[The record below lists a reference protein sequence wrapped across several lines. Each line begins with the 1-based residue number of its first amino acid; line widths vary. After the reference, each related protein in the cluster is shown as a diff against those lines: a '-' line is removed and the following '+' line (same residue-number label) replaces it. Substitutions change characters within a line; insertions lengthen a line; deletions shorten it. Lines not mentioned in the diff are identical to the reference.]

1 MQKKIIIGL
10 SLILFLV
17 TSNVSLAD
25 NSPAGVVGNVFQSA
39 KEALDTLVETKDAGN
54 VDNLVL
60 RINTFD
66 KILDLS
72 INEAKD
78 YVAKL
83 VAVEKNSDYDVWVSF
98 ALSSLS
104 DSIDYYNSQKAILS
118 SSTLDLDGIKKM
130 ALDFK
135 NWREK
140 NYLPLLNQIQSF
152 FLIKDEAQALNIADK
167 RLNNIKNDLTKITLR
182 AKDRKN
188 VNNYLLEAKNDLSDA
203 RLLNQEAYNKFLND
217 YVSVLVQSTSST
229 SSTSSDISMTSSLS
243 NAFLNST
250 TTFSIS
256 ESSSSKSSSSE
267 VVSSTST
274 SSTTQSNA
282 SSSDVVGDDKF
293 SQASIKDLV
302 SNSLTK
308 IKSAYQNF
316 IEISNY
322 VRKLLM

>member
-1 MQKKIIIGL
+1 
-10 SLILFLV
+10 
-17 TSNVSLAD
+17 
-25 NSPAGVVGNVFQSA
+25 
-39 KEALDTLVETKDAGN
+39 
-54 VDNLVL
+54 
-60 RINTFD
+60 
-66 KILDLS
+66 LS

-104 DSIDYYNSQKAILS
+104 DSIDYYNNQKAILS

-188 VNNYLLEAKNDLSDA
+188 INNYLLEAKNDLSDA

-256 ESSSSKSSSSE
+256 ESSSSESSSSE
-267 VVSSTST
+267 VVSSTLSSTST